1 MGSTVEERLAEL
13 GIEIVAAPKHV
24 GCYRSCVRAG
34 DLAYLSG
41 HGPIG
46 ADGIAI
52 TGTLGADLSVEQ
64 GYQAARQTA
73 INMLS
78 TLKAEIGE
86 LDNVIQI
93 VKLFGLVQ
101 STPEFHDQPKVINGC
116 SELFRDVFGDRGLG
130 ARAAVGC
137 TSLPLNWAVEIDGIF
152 RVK

>member
-1 MGSTVEERLAEL
+1 MASTIEDRLAEM
-13 GIEIVAAPKHV
+13 GIEIVAVPKPLA
-24 GCYRSCVRAG
+24 CYRPCVRSG
-34 DLAYLSG
+34 DLVYLSG

-46 ADGIAI
+46 TDGIAI
-52 TGTLGADLSVEQ
+52 TGTLGADLAVEQ

-78 TLKAEIGE
+78 TLKTEIGE
-86 LDNVIQI
+86 LDNMVQV

-116 SELFRDVFGDRGLG
+116 SELFQDVFGDRGIG

-137 TSLPLNWAVEIDGIF
+137 IGLPLNWAVEIDGIF
-152 RVK
+152 QVK